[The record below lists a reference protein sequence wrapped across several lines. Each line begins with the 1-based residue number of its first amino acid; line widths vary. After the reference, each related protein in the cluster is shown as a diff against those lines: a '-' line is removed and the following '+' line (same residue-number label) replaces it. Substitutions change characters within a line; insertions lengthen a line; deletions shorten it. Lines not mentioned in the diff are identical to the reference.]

1 MNLFTLMFSQDI
13 QKAITDMLFGMVSA
27 IPKFITAII
36 ILVIG
41 LLISKIIK
49 KIITKSL
56 VKANVDKLGQKINEI
71 EILSSNNLE
80 VKLSEIAGKLT
91 YYMMMLVFIMTAVG
105 VLDMPVLADL
115 IQDLIKFAPNLIAA
129 FVILLAGLLLGDTLK
144 KVVTTTCKSMGMPS
158 ANIIGSFVFYF
169 VFINVII
176 VALSQAQI
184 NTEFFAQN
192 ISIIIAGGV
201 LAFSIGYGFA
211 SRDLVASFLAS
222 YYTNDKLNIGD
233 KVTLNGVTGIISNVD
248 KSSVTIDVGQK
259 DVIIPLNKILKDN
272 IEIHHK

>member
-1 MNLFTLMFSQDI
+1 MFSQDI
-13 QKAITDMLFGMVSA
+13 QKAITDMLMGMISA
-27 IPKFITAII
+27 IPKFVTAII

-41 LLISKIIK
+41 IIVSKIVK
-49 KIITKSL
+49 KIITKTLIKS
-56 VKANVDKLGQKINEI
+56 NVDKFGQKINEI
-71 EILSSNNLE
+71 DILASNNLE
-80 VKLSEIAGKLT
+80 IKLSEIAGKLT
-91 YYMMMLVFIMTAVG
+91 YYMMMLIFIMTAVG

>member
-13 QKAITDMLFGMVSA
+13 QKAIKDMLFGMVSA

>member
-1 MNLFTLMFSQDI
+1 
-13 QKAITDMLFGMVSA
+13 
-27 IPKFITAII
+27 
-36 ILVIG
+36 
-41 LLISKIIK
+41 
-49 KIITKSL
+49 
-56 VKANVDKLGQKINEI
+56 
-71 EILSSNNLE
+71 
-80 VKLSEIAGKLT
+80 
-91 YYMMMLVFIMTAVG
+91 
-105 VLDMPVLADL
+105 
-115 IQDLIKFAPNLIAA
+115 
-129 FVILLAGLLLGDTLK
+129 
-144 KVVTTTCKSMGMPS
+144 MPS

>member
-13 QKAITDMLFGMVSA
+13 QKAITDMLMGMISA
-27 IPKFITAII
+27 IPKFVTAII

-41 LLISKIIK
+41 IIVSKIVK
-49 KIITKSL
+49 KIITKALIKS
-56 VKANVDKLGQKINEI
+56 NVDKFGQKINEI
-71 EILSSNNLE
+71 DILASNNLE
-80 VKLSEIAGKLT
+80 IKLSEIAGKLT
-91 YYMMMLVFIMTAVG
+91 YYMMMLIFIMTAVG